1 MIYVECRPDALL
13 VQSLTGLSRRQIV
26 HEFKGKY
33 EVCKRVSGQT
43 ECKALVDE
51 DPGSIQPPYLARI
64 NLVQELRQQGLKVF
78 QDESRGNLVVVM
90 CPKLE
95 DWILKAAE
103 DTGLRVS
110 SYSLPVTARSLH
122 RVINAN
128 IAKLERLLQDLI
140 NEGSERVRTLKRLLN

>member
-1 MIYVECRPDALL
+1 MIYVECKPDASL
-13 VQSLTGLSRRQIV
+13 VRGLTGLSRRQIV

-64 NLVQELRQQGLKVF
+64 NLVEELPQQGLKVF
-78 QDESRGNLVVVM
+78 QDKSRGNLVVVM

-95 DWILKAAE
+95 DWILRAAE
-103 DTGLRVS
+103 DAGLLVS
-110 SYSLPVTARSLH
+110 SYSLPNSSRSLH

-128 IAKLERLLQDLI
+128 IVKLERLLQDLI
-140 NEGSERVRTLKRLLN
+140 NSGSERVRTLRRLLN